1 VSKRNWSAVVLR
13 CVLLTLMAGTA
24 IVLLIAPKPWQDPHL
39 TKFEDYVRVYSWW
52 AGLINL
58 FPLAFLAFTT
68 RWWTCPLPF
77 IPKESTPRL
86 PRGFLPCLVGAMVAC
101 ALLGFP
107 RLGQSLWEDE
117 VYTVRRCILGEYRI
131 RDDGTVELKKLPWK
145 NTLWKY
151 TTTNHIFQSILARL
165 SHSAWRSLARPK
177 GLQLNEA
184 AARLPSYVA
193 GILAVGAI
201 GLLAA
206 RFDLAWEG
214 ALAAWLVAIHPWHM
228 RFTTEARGY
237 GLIALLIAV
246 SVLLAVFALNRG
258 QWRWWIVLAMANFAL
273 LYTWPPALFTVLIL
287 HLCIA
292 IRLLRDK
299 RLSPGRDILIFRW
312 LVSGTVAGVVFL
324 QLFLPCVPELFS
336 YLKGVA
342 DFNAPMSFLKNVG
355 TLLLTGS
362 PWNKSGLTTPTTPYM
377 EYFPFGDAHPLAF
390 AIAIVLAVGF
400 CALGIFRMWVI
411 EPRARW
417 LVAVLIF
424 PGLLTYAYAAI
435 RNKALMESYMGFM
448 LQGVALTVAAG
459 SFWAFSPLRR
469 FPAARWAGPLLAVVL
484 VAGFAL
490 LSNPAR
496 YFLLTWGAE
505 RYRESVLVTRPSLNP
520 NAPENLNI
528 MTAATTQPPYVYD
541 PRVRRASTV
550 EQYASLMKEADQ
562 RGIPLYVNNGFPTA
576 LKLDF
581 PGIFA
586 MLQDPAV
593 FEPITY
599 LTGTDVMVDRVV
611 HRYRPGGIKQADL
624 ERYKLIEASHQNS
637 RRSNE

>member
-1 VSKRNWSAVVLR
+1 MSERNWSAFALR
-13 CVLLTLMAGTA
+13 CFLLTLVAGIA
-24 IVLLIAPKPWQDPHL
+24 IVLLIAPKPWQHPPL
-39 TKFEDYVRVYSWW
+39 ARFEDYVRVYSWW

-58 FPLAFLAFTT
+58 VPLAFLALTT
-68 RWWTCPLPF
+68 RWWMRALPAF
-77 IPKESTPRL
+77 IPKESTPQL

-101 ALLGFP
+101 ASLGLP

-117 VYTVRRCILGEYRI
+117 VYSVRRCILGEYHVK
-131 RDDGTVELKKLPWK
+131 DDGTVELKKLPWK

-165 SHSAWRSLARPK
+165 SHSAWRTLARPT

-184 AARLPSYVA
+184 AARLPSYLA
-193 GILAVGAI
+193 GILVVGAI

-206 RFDLAWEG
+206 RFGLAWEG
-214 ALAAWLVAIHPWHM
+214 ALAAWLIAIHPWHM

-237 GLIALLIAV
+237 GLVALLIPV
-246 SVLLAVFALNRG
+246 SVLLAVYALNRG
-258 QWRWWIVLAMANFAL
+258 QWRWWIALAMGSFAL

-292 IRLLRDK
+292 ISFLTEK
-299 RLSPGRDILIFRW
+299 RFVPGRDILILRW

-336 YLKGVA
+336 YLKSVA
-342 DFNAPMSFLKNVG
+342 HFAPLSFLKNVG
-355 TLLLTGS
+355 SLLLTGS
-362 PWNKSGLTTPTTPYM
+362 PWNKSGLTTTTPYM

-390 AIAIVLAVGF
+390 QIAIVLAVGF
-400 CALGIFRMWVI
+400 CALGIFRLWVI

-435 RNKALMESYMGFM
+435 QNKALMESYVGFM
-448 LQGVALTVAAG
+448 LQGVALAVAAG
-459 SFWAFSPLRR
+459 AFWAFSPLRR

-484 VAGFAL
+484 VGAFAV

-496 YFLLTWGAE
+496 HFLLTWGAE
-505 RYRESVLVTRPSLNP
+505 RYRESVLLTRPSLDP
-520 NAPENLNI
+520 NAPENLDI

-550 EQYASLMKEADQ
+550 DEYVLLLREADE
-562 RGIPLYVNNGFPTA
+562 RGVPLYVNNGFPTV
-576 LKLDF
+576 LKIDF

-586 MLQDPAV
+586 MLEDQAV
-593 FEPITY
+593 FEPVAY

-611 HRYRPGGIKQADL
+611 HRYRPEGIKRADL
-624 ERYKLIEASHQNS
+624 ERYKLIEASHQSS
-637 RRSNE
+637 RRLDK